1 MTCPQQLLDKA
12 NACID
17 WYWTY
22 GIQRTDPR
30 YELGRGTW
38 LDRIYRCRGLARS
51 LMAAEKSAK
60 PCMALWGPSQTG
72 KSTLLSG
79 YIDKPD
85 DDTGIES
92 ALTWDINGP
101 ARFVVGRDK
110 SEKVTVL
117 NPFNFGSDASGCVSR
132 FTSAEQVPDPT
143 HPVQIVLASDMQI
156 MHALAVGY
164 LSECEPRNAK
174 GEVTS
179 WDSESMKSVIER
191 MKPVGAIKPPTREGF
206 EFLQS
211 LAETIDLL
219 VISETVIRYPSLKAN
234 WHGILRPQLL
244 CVPWFQSSSE
254 NAEKFAFEFLWD
266 NWKSITDTYRRL
278 SGKRRELLAQWGD
291 REIRCSYRVASLFL
305 DIDAF
310 KKSSENPSV
319 RAEVESLRFRIDGNA
334 VLLDVGGPGSP
345 LVSGQDDFGLTQGLV
360 WELHFTLRSSVL
372 AQRAPGLDAYFKV
385 GDLMDFPGV
394 ANDYGSA
401 ERHDDH
407 KVGTDLR
414 IALTEVL
421 KRGKTASI
429 VVTRARDRDIDGFSL
444 LMRLGQFPAQPRQ
457 LVAGIT
463 SWLEAYG
470 HPVPPQGKPM
480 PINLVMTFCAKLIN
494 QVIQSGTRQ
503 GLQPCFEQQKG
514 LGWLADPKTINPVA
528 TNYPQFNECTLAGS
542 PAEQQ
547 QALESI
553 LADPAFGDR
562 FGDSSESFRQMFEN
576 GGMDYFFAQLRRQ
589 AEASRRKEILAERL
603 SKASGD
609 LQEVVQKAL
618 PGESSAHEERNRA
631 IENWVT
637 TIQQKVRQP
646 RREDDMVDPITRL
659 SAGLR
664 AFLKFSSEE
673 LDDIPVK
680 AIASRTPIRSFVE
693 RQMRNWQSRR
703 GEWLHLDRIGISDGS
718 EAQKLLGYLIEAADL
733 AMVEQF
739 FKDELGE
746 LTSRS
751 DCKQA
756 RRYLAHALSKSLL
769 NGASDRE
776 THRDLEEAGTLMERF
791 SVAEEKQDATPESSP
806 HYVAV
811 IGPFLQTLES
821 IKSKKTDDRPDQPGD
836 GEIVAISKMP

>member
-1 MTCPQQLLDKA
+1 MATPQQLLDKS

-17 WYWTY
+17 WYWSY
-22 GIQRTDPR
+22 GILRTDTR
-30 YELGRGTW
+30 YELARGTW

-51 LMAAEKSAK
+51 LIAAEKSAK

-85 DDTGIES
+85 DDTGVES
-92 ALTWDINGP
+92 ALTWDTDSP
-101 ARFVVGRDK
+101 VRFVVGRDK

-132 FTSAEQVPDPT
+132 FTASDQVSDPK
-143 HPVQIVLASDMQI
+143 HPVHVILASDMQI

-164 LSECEPRNAK
+164 LSECEPRNAR

-179 WDSESMKSVIER
+179 WDSESMKTVIER
-191 MKPVGAIKPPTREGF
+191 MKPVGPIKPPTREGF

-219 VISETVIRYPSLKAN
+219 VVSETVIRYPSLKAN

-244 CVPWFQSSSE
+244 CIPWFQSSPE
-254 NAEKFAFEFLWD
+254 NAEQFAFEFLWD

-278 SGKRRELLAQWGD
+278 SAKRRELRSQWGD

-319 RAEVESLRFRIDGNA
+319 RAEVESLRFRIDGDS
-334 VLLDVGGPGSP
+334 VLLDVGGPGTP

-360 WELHFTLRSSVL
+360 WELHFTLRRSIL
-372 AQRAPGLDAYFKV
+372 AQRAPRLDAYFRV
-385 GDLMDFPGV
+385 GDLIDFPGV

-401 ERHDDH
+401 QRHDDH
-407 KVGTDLR
+407 KVGSDLR

-480 PINLVMTFCAKLIN
+480 PINLVMTFCAKLVN

-528 TNYPQFNECTLAGS
+528 TNYPQFNECTLAGT
-542 PAEQQ
+542 PGDQQ

-576 GGMDYFFAQLRRQ
+576 GGTDYFFVQLSRQ
-589 AEASRRKEILAERL
+589 AESSRRKEILSERL
-603 SKASGD
+603 KKASAE
-609 LQEVVQKAL
+609 LQEVIQKAL
-618 PGESSAHEERNRA
+618 PAENSAQEERDRA
-631 IENWVT
+631 VNNWVKE
-637 TIQQKVRQP
+637 IQEKVRQP
-646 RREDDMVDPITRL
+646 WSEDDIVDPITRL

-664 AFLKFSSEE
+664 AFLKINPEE
-673 LDDIPVK
+673 LEDIPVR
-680 AIASRTPIRSFVE
+680 AIASRTPIRSFID
-693 RQMRNWQSRR
+693 RQVRNWQSRR
-703 GEWLHLDRIGISDGS
+703 GEWQNLDRIGISDGS

-746 LTSRS
+746 LSSRS

-756 RRYLAHALSKSLL
+756 RRHLALALSKGLL
-769 NGASDRE
+769 NGASNRKE
-776 THRDLEEAGTLMERF
+776 HRDLLDAGTLMERF
-791 SVAEEKQDATPESSP
+791 SIAEEQQDITPESSP
-806 HYVAV
+806 HFVAV
-811 IGPFLQTLES
+811 IGPFLRTLES
-821 IKSKKTDDRPDQPGD
+821 IKSMKTNDRPDQPGD
-836 GEIVAISKMP
+836 GEILAISKMP